1 VLIYLLLADRR
12 VELVADRG
20 IHGRVGS
27 AAWEAICG
35 EMQREFARG
44 HFERGAVVGVR
55 AVSDLLAEHFPPS
68 GHRKNEL
75 PDKPVVL

>member
-1 VLIYLLLADRR
+1 
-12 VELVADRG
+12 
-20 IHGRVGS
+20 
-27 AAWEAICG
+27 
-35 EMQREFARG
+35 
-44 HFERGAVVGVR
+44 VR